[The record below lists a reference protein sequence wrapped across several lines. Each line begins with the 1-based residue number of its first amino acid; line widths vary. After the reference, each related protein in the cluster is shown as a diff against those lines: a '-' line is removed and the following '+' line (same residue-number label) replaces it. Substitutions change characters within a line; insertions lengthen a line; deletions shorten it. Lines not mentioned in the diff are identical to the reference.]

1 MAAYAKRNIAML
13 TTIGAMAA
21 GLLLIIF
28 FGAWAVSAGSADNA
42 AGLLS
47 GATAGFTGE
56 ALLPASGAGA
66 GGSGG
71 FDGGAGVDGDMA
83 PRLATAPGG
92 DRPADTWWGQ
102 ALLAACPLH

>member
-21 GLLLIIF
+21 GLLLLIF

-47 GATAGFTGE
+47 GATAGFTGD
-56 ALLPASGAGA
+56 ALLPASGAA
-66 GGSGG
+66 GGGG
-71 FDGGAGVDGDMA
+71 IDLDADMA

>member
-21 GLLLIIF
+21 GLLLLIF

-47 GATAGFTGE
+47 GATAGFTGD

-66 GGSGG
+66 GGGV
-71 FDGGAGVDGDMA
+71 GVDGGVDADMA

>member
-21 GLLLIIF
+21 GLLLLIF

-47 GATAGFTGE
+47 GATAGFTGD

-66 GGSGG
+66 GGGG
-71 FDGGAGVDGDMA
+71 GTDGGVDADMA

>member
-21 GLLLIIF
+21 GLLLLIF
-28 FGAWAVSAGSADNA
+28 FGAWAVSAGSAGDA

-56 ALLPASGAGA
+56 ALLPASGAGG

-71 FDGGAGVDGDMA
+71 VGVDGDMA

-92 DRPADTWWGQ
+92 DGPADTWWGQ

>member
-1 MAAYAKRNIAML
+1 ML

-21 GLLLIIF
+21 GLLLLIF

-66 GGSGG
+66 GSGG
-71 FDGGAGVDGDMA
+71 GADGGVDADMA
-83 PRLATAPGG
+83 PRLATAPVG

>member
-1 MAAYAKRNIAML
+1 ML

-56 ALLPASGAGA
+56 ALLPASGGAA
-66 GGSGG
+66 GGGVSG
-71 FDGGAGVDGDMA
+71 DGGGDADMA
-83 PRLATAPGG
+83 PRLATAPEG

>member
-1 MAAYAKRNIAML
+1 ML

-21 GLLLIIF
+21 GLLLLIF
-28 FGAWAVSAGSADNA
+28 FGAWAVSAGSAGDA

-47 GATAGFTGE
+47 GATAGFTGD
-56 ALLPASGAGA
+56 ALLPASGAA
-66 GGSGG
+66 GGG
-71 FDGGAGVDGDMA
+71 FDGGVDADMA

>member
-1 MAAYAKRNIAML
+1 ML

-21 GLLLIIF
+21 GLLLLIF
-28 FGAWAVSAGSADNA
+28 FGAWAVSAGSAGDA

-47 GATAGFTGE
+47 GATAGFTGD
-56 ALLPASGAGA
+56 AILPASGAGA
-66 GGSGG
+66 GV
-71 FDGGAGVDGDMA
+71 GVDGGGVDADMA

>member
-56 ALLPASGAGA
+56 GLMPASGAA
-66 GGSGG
+66 PGSGG
-71 FDGGAGVDGDMA
+71 GGDADMA
-83 PRLATAPGG
+83 PRLATVAGG

>member
-1 MAAYAKRNIAML
+1 ML

-21 GLLLIIF
+21 GLLLLIF

-47 GATAGFTGE
+47 GATAGFTGD

-66 GGSGG
+66 GGGG
-71 FDGGAGVDGDMA
+71 IDGGGGVDGDMA
-83 PRLATAPGG
+83 PRLATTPGG
-92 DRPADTWWGQ
+92 GRPADTWWGQ

>member
-1 MAAYAKRNIAML
+1 ML

-21 GLLLIIF
+21 GLLLLIF

-66 GGSGG
+66 GGSGSG
-71 FDGGAGVDGDMA
+71 SFDGGVDGGGVDADMA

-92 DRPADTWWGQ
+92 DGPADTWWGQ

>member
-28 FGAWAVSAGSADNA
+28 FGAWAVSAGSAGDA
-42 AGLLS
+42 VGLLS

-56 ALLPASGAGA
+56 ALLPASGATGV
-66 GGSGG
+66 
-71 FDGGAGVDGDMA
+71 GVDGGGDLEADMA

>member
-21 GLLLIIF
+21 GLLLLIF

-56 ALLPASGAGA
+56 ALLPASGAA
-66 GGSGG
+66 G
-71 FDGGAGVDGDMA
+71 DGGGGGADAGVDGDMA

-92 DRPADTWWGQ
+92 DGPADTWWGQ

>member
-21 GLLLIIF
+21 GLLLLIF

-47 GATAGFTGE
+47 GATAGFTGD
-56 ALLPASGAGA
+56 ALLPASAGA
-66 GGSGG
+66 AG
-71 FDGGAGVDGDMA
+71 DGGGVNGGVDADMA

-92 DRPADTWWGQ
+92 DNPADTWWGQ

>member
-1 MAAYAKRNIAML
+1 ML

-47 GATAGFTGE
+47 GATAGFTGD
-56 ALLPASGAGA
+56 ALLPASGAVA
-66 GGSGG
+66 GSGG
-71 FDGGAGVDGDMA
+71 GGADGGVDADMA

>member
-1 MAAYAKRNIAML
+1 ML

-21 GLLLIIF
+21 GLLLLIF

-56 ALLPASGAGA
+56 ALLPASGAG
-66 GGSGG
+66 GGGG
-71 FDGGAGVDGDMA
+71 GVDGGIDLDADMA

>member
-21 GLLLIIF
+21 GLLLLIF
-28 FGAWAVSAGSADNA
+28 FGAWAVSAGSAETA

-66 GGSGG
+66 GGGG
-71 FDGGAGVDGDMA
+71 FDGGGDADMA

>member
-1 MAAYAKRNIAML
+1 ML

-21 GLLLIIF
+21 GLLLLIF

-56 ALLPASGAGA
+56 ALLPASGAAA
-66 GGSGG
+66 GGGG
-71 FDGGAGVDGDMA
+71 GVDGDMA

-92 DRPADTWWGQ
+92 DSPADTWWGQ

>member
-21 GLLLIIF
+21 GLLLLIF

-56 ALLPASGAGA
+56 GLLPASGAA
-66 GGSGG
+66 GGGG
-71 FDGGAGVDGDMA
+71 FDGGVDGDMA

-92 DRPADTWWGQ
+92 DRPSDTWWGQ

>member
-56 ALLPASGAGA
+56 ALLPASGGA
-66 GGSGG
+66 PGV
-71 FDGGAGVDGDMA
+71 GVDGGVDADMA

>member
-21 GLLLIIF
+21 GLLLLIF

-47 GATAGFTGE
+47 GATAGFTGD
-56 ALLPASGAGA
+56 ALLPASGVGA
-66 GGSGG
+66 GGGV
-71 FDGGAGVDGDMA
+71 GVDGGVDADMA